1 MSNNADIRIDA
12 HRQIYPHG
20 HPYFLLNYII
30 NCHSSFNPTTLKK
43 SLKMYTY
50 IWQSIKTTCVK
61 KKMRAPPQKKDT
73 TFLRNTVLCWLLRLF
88 RSPTPPCHRSRSLR
102 KSPTFLVYCY
112 VKLLCQCSQLLLI
125 LLLDSSCHTEE
136 FFINVNSPVH
146 RMWLDVQLQKQNHQ

>member
-1 MSNNADIRIDA
+1 MSDNADIRIDA
-12 HRQIYPHG
+12 HRQIYPNG

-61 KKMRAPPQKKDT
+61 KKSEPPPKRHHIFAQHSAVLTVEVVPLPHT
-73 TFLRNTVLCWLLRLF
+73 TL
-88 RSPTPPCHRSRSLR
+88 SPLSVSQEITNLPR
-102 KSPTFLVYCY
+102 V
-112 VKLLCQCSQLLLI
+112 LLCQCSQLLLI